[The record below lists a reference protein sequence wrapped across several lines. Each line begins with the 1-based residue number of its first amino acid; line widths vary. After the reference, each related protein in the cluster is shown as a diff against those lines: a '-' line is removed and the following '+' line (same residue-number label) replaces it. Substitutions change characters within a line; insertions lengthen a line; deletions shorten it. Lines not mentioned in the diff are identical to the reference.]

1 MKKLLPVLLLL
12 LSAALLFAA
21 NAQKVIPL
29 ESGVYEALDAL
40 YALEGKALVSTTRPW
55 TVAETQKHL
64 SKVSPDT
71 APELYAIVQAAVS
84 EEPAFSVDDLF
95 GMTFSFHASLT
106 GYAHTDKAFVYPF
119 DGRTNYLFKTE
130 NDNPSIQMNWE
141 AWVGEHLYTF
151 AWYKYRNNFDK
162 EKFSSYHFN
171 FDIANLTPAGFTT
184 DMDQREPSRAFIV
197 AGGQSW
203 SLLFGRNRLQM
214 GTGNSGSLILDNT
227 FPYHN
232 VLQFSLFGQ
241 KYKYSFIMSFLPH
254 MKNEAE
260 GLLYYMTH
268 RFECRFLSDRLYAAV
283 NESIMYKND
292 TGFFDIRYVN
302 PVMFFHNYFIS
313 DLANSIVDLEI
324 SYAPAKGWNLY
335 GQLVIDQFTSP
346 MEMWDGDPS
355 EPLAFGAMAGAKYT
369 KLLGSG
375 VLTAGL
381 EAVYTMPYLY
391 LRATR
396 IAEESTVQDPEDPGL
411 GYIGLYRGSRYF
423 LGYRYGGDAV
433 AADLKV
439 TYEVPGDYSLGTE
452 ILFMVHGE
460 KNAGSLFRT
469 DDNSFAP
476 SGNAFVFAF
485 AELTGRKKLSDKV
498 YVYGR
503 YDFIVSAGRPENQFV
518 LGIEA
523 DF

>member
-1 MKKLLPVLLLL
+1 MKKLLSVLLLL
-12 LSAALLFAA
+12 HSAMLLFAA
-21 NAQKVIPL
+21 NGQKVIPL

-64 SKVSPDT
+64 SRVSPDT
-71 APELYAIVQAAVS
+71 APGLYEIVLAAVS

-197 AGGQSW
+197 AGGQGW

-283 NESIMYKND
+283 NESIMYKSD

-346 MEMWDGDPS
+346 MEMWDGDS
-355 EPLAFGAMAGAKYT
+355 NEPLAF
-369 KLLGSG
+369 
-375 VLTAGL
+375 
-381 EAVYTMPYLY
+381 
-391 LRATR
+391 
-396 IAEESTVQDPEDPGL
+396 
-411 GYIGLYRGSRYF
+411 
-423 LGYRYGGDAV
+423 
-433 AADLKV
+433 
-439 TYEVPGDYSLGTE
+439 
-452 ILFMVHGE
+452 
-460 KNAGSLFRT
+460 
-469 DDNSFAP
+469 
-476 SGNAFVFAF
+476 
-485 AELTGRKKLSDKV
+485 
-498 YVYGR
+498 
-503 YDFIVSAGRPENQFV
+503 
-518 LGIEA
+518 
-523 DF
+523 